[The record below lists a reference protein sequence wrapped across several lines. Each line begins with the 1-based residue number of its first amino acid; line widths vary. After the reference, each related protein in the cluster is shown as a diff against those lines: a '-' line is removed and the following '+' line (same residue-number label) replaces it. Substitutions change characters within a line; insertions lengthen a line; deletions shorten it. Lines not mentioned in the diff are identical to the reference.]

1 MISRIRIWI
10 HTPVSPP
17 PKSTWPTFLKIL
29 FQTTKINQAAC
40 DLAKGVAQEGGALF
54 AGSICQTASLYSSG
68 AGQKVVKEKFREQI
82 EIFLQND
89 VDLLI
94 AEVFPVC
101 FLSVTAIFDFTTPF
115 HHACIPCIGY
125 V

>member
-1 MISRIRIWI
+1 MVIKQATLKYSA
-10 HTPVSPP
+10 S
-17 PKSTWPTFLKIL
+17 FLHF
-29 FQTTKINQAAC
+29 FQASKINQAAC

-94 AEVFPVC
+94 AEVNILCKQP
-101 FLSVTAIFDFTTPF
+101 
-115 HHACIPCIGY
+115 
-125 V
+125 

>member
-1 MISRIRIWI
+1 M
-10 HTPVSPP
+10 
-17 PKSTWPTFLKIL
+17 

-68 AGQKVVKEKFREQI
+68 AGKKVVQEKFKEQI
-82 EIFLQND
+82 EIFLQNN

-94 AEVFPVC
+94 AEVNIVE
-101 FLSVTAIFDFTTPF
+101 TASASIM
-115 HHACIPCIGY
+115 HHAITQY
-125 V
+125 SWKFD

>member
-1 MISRIRIWI
+1 MQNPSFFIWFQESQFGSI
-10 HTPVSPP
+10 PPSPP
-17 PKSTWPTFLKIL
+17 PPPPPKNTWPTFLKIL

-94 AEVFPVC
+94 AEVNIV
-101 FLSVTAIFDFTTPF
+101 
-115 HHACIPCIGY
+115 
-125 V
+125 

>member
-1 MISRIRIWI
+1 M
-10 HTPVSPP
+10 
-17 PKSTWPTFLKIL
+17 

-68 AGQKVVKEKFREQI
+68 AGKKVVQEKFKEQI
-82 EIFLQND
+82 EIFLQNN

-94 AEVFPVC
+94 AEVNI
-101 FLSVTAIFDFTTPF
+101 LQTASASIMYHVITQYSWKCD
-115 HHACIPCIGY
+115 
-125 V
+125 

>member
-1 MISRIRIWI
+1 MGSFVQHYFWI
-10 HTPVSPP
+10 HTPTPSKKSTHP
-17 PKSTWPTFLKIL
+17 PKSTQPTFLKIL

-94 AEVFPVC
+94 AEVNIV
-101 FLSVTAIFDFTTPF
+101 
-115 HHACIPCIGY
+115 
-125 V
+125 

>member
-10 HTPVSPP
+10 HTPTLPP
-17 PKSTWPTFLKIL
+17 PKKHLTSFFKKNL

-94 AEVFPVC
+94 AEVNIV
-101 FLSVTAIFDFTTPF
+101 
-115 HHACIPCIGY
+115 
-125 V
+125 